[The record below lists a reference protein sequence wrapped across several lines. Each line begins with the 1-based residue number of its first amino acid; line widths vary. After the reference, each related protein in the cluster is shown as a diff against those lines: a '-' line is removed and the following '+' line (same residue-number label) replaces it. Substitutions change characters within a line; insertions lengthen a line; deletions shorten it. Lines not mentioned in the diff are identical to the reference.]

1 MQACVRVY
9 MFVCCTYTYKCA
21 YMCVCVLHM
30 RVKVCMCLFT
40 KSNGSFYLL
49 RVCMYKHFAM
59 HECTIFLILMPCC
72 LHRSED
78 LGSDVVVVR
87 ELVTGWQGILP
98 VSGSGSADERVVDN

>member
-1 MQACVRVY
+1 MHVGVHDCVLHIRTSVRVAHACVR
-9 MFVCCTYTYKCA
+9 A
-21 YMCVCVLHM
+21 
-30 RVKVCMCLFT
+30 KVCMCLFT

-59 HECTIFLILMPCC
+59 HECTIFLILTPCS

-78 LGSDVVVVR
+78 LGSDVVIVR
-87 ELVTGWQGILP
+87 ELVTGWQGTLP